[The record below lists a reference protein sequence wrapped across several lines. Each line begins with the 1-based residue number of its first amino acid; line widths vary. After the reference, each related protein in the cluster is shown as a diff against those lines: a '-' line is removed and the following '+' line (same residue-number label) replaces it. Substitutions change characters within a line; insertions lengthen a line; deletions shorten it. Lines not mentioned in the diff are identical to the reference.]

1 MGVCSGFIWFLNW
14 FFFFYVPITW
24 LSFWIVKVAPITN
37 FSKNVHYHFVD
48 FDNASFYKKQ

>member
-1 MGVCSGFIWFLNW
+1 MGVCSGFTWFLNW
-14 FFFFYVPITW
+14 FFFYVPITW

-37 FSKNVHYHFVD
+37 FSKNVHCHFVD